1 MKIAIILVVK
11 YQSLR
16 LARHLLVAQL
26 TILFVEAVWIAMRP
40 LNMNILQIALGIR
53 PLCTASGSG
62 GYNSKIT
69 MSITRIN
76 GLHKIKHAESNKKKI
91 QKLVIIL
98 MKMEDANRI
107 QAVRISLCTLQNLVH
122 PMTILSAI
130 TMAVSRF

>member
-1 MKIAIILVVK
+1 MKIVITPVVK

-16 LARHLLVAQL
+16 LVQRLLVAQL

-53 PLCTASGSG
+53 PLRTARGSG
-62 GYNSKIT
+62 GYISKIT

-76 GLHKIKHAESNKKKI
+76 GLHKIKHAESNKKNI

-98 MKMEDANRI
+98 MKMEDADRI
-107 QAVRISLCTLQNLVH
+107 QAARISLCTLQNFVC

-130 TMAVSRF
+130 SMAVSHF

>member
-1 MKIAIILVVK
+1 MKIAITLVVK

-62 GYNSKIT
+62 EYNLKMAMLIN
-69 MSITRIN
+69 RIN
-76 GLHKIKHAESNKKKI
+76 GLQKIKHAESNKNKI
-91 QKLVIIL
+91 QKFVIIL

-107 QAVRISLCTLQNLVH
+107 QAARILLCTLHNCVY
-122 PMTILSAI
+122 PMSILSAKS
-130 TMAVSRF
+130 MVVYLF

>member
-1 MKIAIILVVK
+1 MKIVITPVVK

-16 LARHLLVAQL
+16 LAQRLLVAQL

-53 PLCTASGSG
+53 PLRTARGSG
-62 GYNSKIT
+62 GYISKIT